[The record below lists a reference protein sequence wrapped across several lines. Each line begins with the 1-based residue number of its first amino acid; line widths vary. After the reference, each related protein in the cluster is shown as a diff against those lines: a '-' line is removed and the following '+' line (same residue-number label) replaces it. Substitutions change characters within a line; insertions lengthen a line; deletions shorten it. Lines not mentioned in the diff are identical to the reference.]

1 MHYYDENRRV
11 DELCGTSAMDDTEG
25 VLRAINGSGES
36 SFTMLQNGYPPN
48 PAERTLSLVYCISKQ
63 MPGNKGAQ
71 RIHGSGFAGRLLA
84 VVPNGILGEYMCRMN
99 STFERNCCLPV
110 SVRKCAF
117 ELTE

>member
-11 DELCGTSAMDDTEG
+11 DELCGTSAMDDTEC

-48 PAERTLSLVYCISKQ
+48 PAEHTLSLVYCISKQ

-71 RIHGSGFAGRLLA
+71 RIQAAALWGVCS
-84 VVPNGILGEYMCRMN
+84 P
-99 STFERNCCLPV
+99 
-110 SVRKCAF
+110 
-117 ELTE
+117 